1 MTPAAQQELDRHVQA
16 IAKRLYADANISE
29 LKSLN
34 DIEVT
39 IRNQVQTH
47 AKPTTG
53 PQTPLKVANVDG
65 GEGPGSDARR

>member
-16 IAKRLYADANISE
+16 IAKLLYADANIRE

-47 AKPTTG
+47 VT
-53 PQTPLKVANVDG
+53 PQIGLFLSKALPVAQKDTPA
-65 GEGPGSDARR
+65 S

>member
-1 MTPAAQQELDRHVQA
+1 MTPEAQQELNQHVQA
-16 IAKRLYADANISE
+16 IAKLLYADANISE

-47 AKPTTG
+47 VT
-53 PQTPLKVANVDG
+53 PQIGLF
-65 GEGPGSDARR
+65 